1 MLFEAFPPRVWR
13 HSQRSVICSTP
24 GSNTKDLYIPS
35 SLSDSTEVCSLHQDP
50 FQGGIKH
57 AQEVT
62 QVYLVASVT
71 PFLTMSTGNI
81 QISSDSKMNNTP
93 GAFPATPASAD
104 TLSPSVISSQLSLSQ
119 AVHKRRAEYTRSRKI
134 RVKVG
139 TWNVASLSGTEK
151 DVGGWFV
158 DGKGVSE
165 SLSGLDIK
173 DNDDSQSNGHNG
185 SPDIETVESQ
195 EERRSKKRSTIPKND
210 PGSIPGGDEIGL
222 YVLGLQEIVDISSV
236 AEALRPFS
244 DPHPGRKWKQAVEGS
259 LPPGYQRV
267 AEQQLIG
274 LFLVIY
280 ASSEIAP
287 TISSVSTTSVGTGLG
302 GYMGNKGAV
311 TARIVLGETTRMVF
325 VNCHL
330 TAGVEKGNLERR
342 NWDATQILQRT
353 KFDPVYD
360 GGGVM
365 EEFGEGIGD
374 EDFAF
379 WFGDL
384 NYRLESM
391 PGEDVRRLL
400 MLHTRNE
407 YALQQTSSMKIE
419 NELAKPESPSFTR
432 NQEAA
437 NRPCEDDTLSAR
449 TAIGNASDQSVASSS
464 TTLPSQETLDPA
476 FDPASLQTTLSS
488 LLPHDQLHSQ
498 MLSRKAFHDGWREGV
513 IDFLPTYKYDVG
525 SVGMFDSSEKQR
537 GPSWCDRILYRTRKD
552 RLEYDQRI
560 RDEEIAKR
568 RDNEMKLQGVV
579 DAVTDES
586 VLFDYNPDT
595 DGADNEDND
604 NEQFPDPELVTT
616 KAGFE
621 DRLILEYYKSHQ
633 RVLSSDHKPLDAVFT
648 LDYDAVDPHMKAEIH
663 QEVARELDKAENEGR
678 PVVTIVVDHQKD
690 SDGIHTDSSVPKF
703 EGVDFG
709 HVKYDHIKNRSVTIA
724 NTGRVPATVG
734 FVDRSVESDQPGG
747 IAPRWLK
754 IKFDRPPDNKNS
766 NPRTSQEYTLDP
778 GDAVNV
784 DLTLHVSDLD
794 LVRRL
799 SDKLETLED
808 VLVLRIQNGRDYF
821 LPLRGDWMQSAF
833 GRSIEKLVRMPEGGV
848 RRWQHQRPD
857 GSSHG
862 EEGVKWSAPREVF
875 RLTEAI
881 EDLLERAL
889 AQWGMTGEAEKAPWE
904 NDVGWPFRGWT
915 CEEKQRAM
923 LRETVREGLDSD
935 RPFSETFPPE
945 IDSLQRLEAVA
956 ETLVQFLESLED
968 GIVTEKLWLELE
980 KGMVER
986 EKTKKTLSDEDE
998 RMWIM
1003 DTLSTAPAHSVSF
1016 TFVTFMLARI
1026 ANEVAPPN
1034 LPPLESGRAEAGSVP
1049 GQAAARIKRP
1059 EMDAAYA
1066 GIFADAMIRL
1076 PTASKGKERKAS
1088 ETRRKRVVEV
1098 FLKARIY
1105 PGS

>member
-1 MLFEAFPPRVWR
+1 M
-13 HSQRSVICSTP
+13 
-24 GSNTKDLYIPS
+24 
-35 SLSDSTEVCSLHQDP
+35 
-50 FQGGIKH
+50 
-57 AQEVT
+57 
-62 QVYLVASVT
+62 
-71 PFLTMSTGNI
+71 
-81 QISSDSKMNNTP
+81 
-93 GAFPATPASAD
+93 
-104 TLSPSVISSQLSLSQ
+104 
-119 AVHKRRAEYTRSRKI
+119 
-134 RVKVG
+134 
-139 TWNVASLSGTEK
+139 
-151 DVGGWFV
+151 

-173 DNDDSQSNGHNG
+173 DDGGPRSNGHNT
-185 SPDIETVESQ
+185 SPDIESVASQ
-195 EERRSKKRSTIPKND
+195 EERRSKKTSTIPKND

-236 AEALRPFS
+236 AEALRPYS
-244 DPHPGRKWKQAVEGS
+244 DPHPGRKWKQAVAEA
-259 LPPGYQRV
+259 LPKGYKKI

-280 ASSEIAP
+280 ASSEIEP
-287 TISSVSTTSVGTGLG
+287 IISSVSTTSVGTGLG

-342 NWDATQILQRT
+342 NWDASQILQRT

-407 YALQQTSSMKIE
+407 YGVQQSSSKKIE
-419 NELAKPESPSFTR
+419 NELAKPESPSFSR

-437 NRPCEDDTLSAR
+437 NRPSEDDTSSTH
-449 TAIGNASDQSVASSS
+449 TAIGSASDRSVASST

-488 LLPHDQLHSQ
+488 LLTHDQLHSQ
-498 MLSRKAFHDGWREGV
+498 MISRKAFHDGWREGV

-552 RLEYDQRI
+552 RLEYEQRV
-560 RDEEIAKR
+560 RDEELAKKK
-568 RDNEMKLQGVV
+568 DNEMKLQGVV

-586 VLFDYNPDT
+586 VLFDYDPET
-595 DGADNEDND
+595 DGADNETTKT
-604 NEQFPDPELVTT
+604 NEQYPDSELVTT

-621 DRLILEYYKSHQ
+621 DRLQLDYYKSHQ

-648 LDYDAVDPHMKAEIH
+648 LDYDAVDSEMKIKI
-663 QEVARELDKAENEGR
+663 QREVARELDKAENEGR
-678 PVVTIVVDHQKD
+678 PVVTIVFDHQRDID
-690 SDGIHTDSSVPKF
+690 STHGDSSSPRF
-703 EGVDFG
+703 DGVDFG
-709 HVKYDHIKNRSVTIA
+709 HVKYDHVKKRSVTIA
-724 NTGRVPATVG
+724 NTGRVPATAG
-734 FVDRSVESDQPGG
+734 FVDRSIESGQTRGV
-747 IAPRWLK
+747 APPWLK
-754 IKFDRPPDNKNS
+754 INFDRPPDNKNS
-766 NPRTSQEYTLDP
+766 NPGALQEYTIHP

-784 DLTLHVSDLD
+784 ELTLHVDDLE

-799 SDKLETLED
+799 SDKMETLED
-808 VLVLRIQNGRDYF
+808 TLVLRIHNGRDYF
-821 LPLRGDWMQSAF
+821 VPLHGEWLQSAF

-857 GSSHG
+857 GSSH
-862 EEGVKWSAPREVF
+862 EDEAVKWSAPREVF

-881 EDLLERAL
+881 EDLVERAL
-889 AQWGMTGEAEKAPWE
+889 AQWGMTGDGDQAPWE
-904 NDVGWPFRGWT
+904 KDVGWPFRGWVS
-915 CEEKQRAM
+915 EEKQRAM
-923 LRETVREGLDSD
+923 LKETVREGLDSD
-935 RPFSETFPPE
+935 QPFSETFPPE

-956 ETLVQFLESLED
+956 ETLVQFLKSLED
-968 GIVTEKLWLELE
+968 GVVTEALWLELE
-980 KGMVER
+980 KSQLER
-986 EKTKKTLSDEDE
+986 EKARKTLSDEDE
-998 RMWIM
+998 KMWIL

-1016 TFVTFMLARI
+1016 TFVTFMLARV
-1026 ANEVAPPN
+1026 ANEIAPPN
-1034 LPPLESGRAEAGSVP
+1034 LPPSESGQAEAEGVQ
-1049 GQAAARIKRP
+1049 GQVVARTRRP
-1059 EMDAAYA
+1059 EVDTAYA

-1076 PTASKGKERKAS
+1076 PTALRGKERRVS
-1088 ETRRKRVVEV
+1088 EMRSKHVVEV
-1098 FLKARIY
+1098 FLKARLDD
-1105 PGS
+1105 GS

>member
-1 MLFEAFPPRVWR
+1 MA
-13 HSQRSVICSTP
+13 
-24 GSNTKDLYIPS
+24 
-35 SLSDSTEVCSLHQDP
+35 
-50 FQGGIKH
+50 
-57 AQEVT
+57 
-62 QVYLVASVT
+62 
-71 PFLTMSTGNI
+71 TGNV
-81 QISSDSKMNNTP
+81 QASPTSKMDTTP
-93 GAFPATPASAD
+93 GAFPSSLASTETP
-104 TLSPSVISSQLSLSQ
+104 SPSVISSQLSLSQ
-119 AVHKRRAEYTRSRKI
+119 AVHKRRAEYTISRRT

-151 DVGGWFV
+151 DIGGWFV

-165 SLSGLDIK
+165 SLSGLGIK
-173 DNDDSQSNGHNG
+173 DDGESRRNDHNE
-185 SPDIETVESQ
+185 SSDLESVASQ

-210 PGSIPGGDEIGL
+210 PGAIPGGDEIGL

-236 AEALRPFS
+236 TEAVRPYS
-244 DPHPGRKWKQAVEGS
+244 DPRPGMKWKQAVERS
-259 LPPGYQRV
+259 LPSGYQRV

-311 TARIVLGETTRMVF
+311 TARIVLGDTTRMVF

-407 YALQQTSSMKIE
+407 YGVQQTSSKKIE
-419 NELAKPESPSFTR
+419 KELAKPESPSFTR

-437 NRPCEDDTLSAR
+437 NRLSEDDRPSAH
-449 TAIGNASDQSVASSS
+449 TAIGSPSDRSIASSNA
-464 TTLPSQETLDPA
+464 TLPSRETLDPA
-476 FDPASLQTTLSS
+476 SDPASLQTTLSS
-488 LLPHDQLHSQ
+488 LLAHDQLHSQ
-498 MLSRKAFHDGWREGV
+498 MLSQKAFYDGWREGV

-552 RLEYDQRI
+552 RLEYDKRVREQ
-560 RDEEIAKR
+560 EISRQKYH
-568 RDNEMKLQGVV
+568 EFKLSAVV
-579 DAVTDES
+579 HSVTDDIPS
-586 VLFDYNPDT
+586 FDYDPET
-595 DGADNEDND
+595 DGADNETDGV
-604 NEQFPDPELVTT
+604 NEQSSDSELVTT
-616 KAGFE
+616 KTGFE

-648 LDYDAVDPHMKAEIH
+648 LEYDTVDPEMKARIH

-678 PVVTIVVDHQKD
+678 PVVTIVVDHQRD
-690 SDGIHTDSSVPKF
+690 SEGSHTDSSASSF

-709 HVKYDHIKNRSVTIA
+709 HVKYDQVQTRSVTIA

-734 FVDRSVESDQPGG
+734 FVDRSVESDQRGS
-747 IAPRWLK
+747 IAPPWLK
-754 IKFDRPPDNKNS
+754 INFDRPPDNKNS
-766 NPRTSQEYTLDP
+766 NPGALQQHTLDP

-784 DLTLHVSDLD
+784 ELTLHVNDLD

-799 SDKLETLED
+799 SDKVETLED
-808 VLVLRIQNGRDYF
+808 VLILRIHNGRDYF
-821 LPLRGDWMQSAF
+821 LPIRGDWLQSAF

-862 EEGVKWSAPREVF
+862 DEGVKWSAPREVF

-881 EDLLERAL
+881 EDLAERAL
-889 AQWGMTGEAEKAPWE
+889 AQWGMTGEAKEAPWE
-904 NDVGWPFRGWT
+904 QDVGWPFRGWT
-915 CEEKQRAM
+915 CEEKQRSM
-923 LRETVREGLDSD
+923 LRDAVREGLDSD
-935 RPFSETFPPE
+935 LSFSETFPPE
-945 IDSLQRLEAVA
+945 SDSVQRLEAVG

-968 GIVTEKLWLELE
+968 GIVTEALWLELE
-980 KGMVER
+980 KGMLER
-986 EKTKKTLSDEDE
+986 ERAKKILSNEDE

-1016 TFVTFMLARI
+1016 TFVTFMLARV

-1034 LPPLESGRAEAGSVP
+1034 LPPSESARASAEIVP
-1049 GQAAARIKRP
+1049 GQAAARTKRS

-1066 GIFADAMIRL
+1066 GIFAGAMIRL
-1076 PTASKGKERKAS
+1076 PASSKGKERKAG
-1088 ETRRKRVVEV
+1088 ETRRRRVVEV
-1098 FLKARIY
+1098 FLKA
-1105 PGS
+1105 GL

>member
-1 MLFEAFPPRVWR
+1 MA
-13 HSQRSVICSTP
+13 TT
-24 GSNTKDLYIPS
+24 SNT
-35 SLSDSTEVCSLHQDP
+35 Q
-50 FQGGIKH
+50 
-57 AQEVT
+57 
-62 QVYLVASVT
+62 AS
-71 PFLTMSTGNI
+71 PN
-81 QISSDSKMNNTP
+81 SKVKTTP
-93 GAFPATPASAD
+93 GAFPSNLASAED
-104 TLSPSVISSQLSLSQ
+104 LTPTVVSSQLSLSQ
-119 AVHKRRAEYTRSRKI
+119 AVHKRRAEYTKSQRI

-173 DNDDSQSNGHNG
+173 DDGEARSSRHDG
-185 SPDIETVESQ
+185 SPDIESVALQ

-236 AEALRPFS
+236 TEALRPYS
-244 DPHPGRKWKQAVEGS
+244 DPHPGRKWKQAVAEA
-259 LPPGYQRV
+259 LPHGYQRV

-287 TISSVSTTSVGTGLG
+287 MISSVSTTSVGTGLG

-342 NWDATQILQRT
+342 NWDASQILQRT

-384 NYRLESM
+384 NYRLGNM

-407 YALQQTSSMKIE
+407 YGIQQTSRKRIE
-419 NELAKPESPSFTR
+419 HELAKPESASFAR

-437 NRPCEDDTLSAR
+437 NRPSEDDSSSTH
-449 TAIGNASDQSVASSS
+449 TAIGCASEQSLPSST
-464 TTLPSQETLDPA
+464 TTLPSEETLDPA
-476 FDPASLQTTLSS
+476 SDPASLQTTLSS
-488 LLPHDQLHSQ
+488 LLAHDQLHAQ

-552 RLEYDQRI
+552 RLKYEQQVQ
-560 RDEEIAKR
+560 DEEMSKKK
-568 RDNEMKLQGVV
+568 DNEMKLQGVV

-586 VLFDYNPDT
+586 VLFDYDPET
-595 DGADNEDND
+595 DGADNDDDEVNK
-604 NEQFPDPELVTT
+604 QSPDPELVTT

-621 DRLILEYYKSHQ
+621 DRLNLDYYKSHQ

-648 LDYDAVDPHMKAEIH
+648 LDYDAVDPEMKAKIH

-678 PVVTIVVDHQKD
+678 PVVTIVVDHQRD
-690 SDGIHTDSSVPKF
+690 SDSTTIDPASPKF

-709 HVKYDHIKNRSVTIA
+709 HVKYDQVKTRSVTIA

-734 FVDRSVESDQPGG
+734 FVDRSIESGQPGG
-747 IAPRWLK
+747 VAPPWLK
-754 IKFDRPPDNKNS
+754 ISFDRPPDNKNS
-766 NPRTSQEYTLDP
+766 NPGALQEHTLHP

-784 DLTLHVSDLD
+784 ELTIHVSDLD

-799 SDKLETLED
+799 SDKAETLED
-808 VLVLRIQNGRDYF
+808 VLVLRIHNGRDYF
-821 LPLRGDWMQSAF
+821 LPLRGDWLQSAF

-862 EEGVKWSAPREVF
+862 DEGVRWSAPREVF
-875 RLTEAI
+875 RLTETI
-881 EDLLERAL
+881 EDLVERAL
-889 AQWGMTGEAEKAPWE
+889 AQWGMIGDADKAPWE
-904 NDVGWPFRGWT
+904 EDVGWPFRGWRL
-915 CEEKQRAM
+915 EEKQRAT

-935 RPFSETFPPE
+935 QPFSETFPPE

-956 ETLVQFLESLED
+956 ETLVQFLTGLED
-968 GIVTEKLWLELE
+968 GIVTEELWLELE
-980 KGMVER
+980 KGMLER
-986 EKTKKTLSDEDE
+986 EKAKKMLSDEDE
-998 RMWIM
+998 RMWIL

-1016 TFVTFMLARI
+1016 TFVAFMLARV

-1034 LPPLESGRAEAGSVP
+1034 LVPSESGKAEADSVP
-1049 GQAAARIKRP
+1049 VQVVARAKRLAV
-1059 EMDAAYA
+1059 DAAYA

-1076 PTASKGKERKAS
+1076 PRTSKGKERKAS

-1098 FLKARIY
+1098 FLKARLDG
-1105 PGS
+1105 GS

>member
-1 MLFEAFPPRVWR
+1 MA
-13 HSQRSVICSTP
+13 T
-24 GSNTKDLYIPS
+24 S
-35 SLSDSTEVCSLHQDP
+35 S
-50 FQGGIKH
+50 
-57 AQEVT
+57 
-62 QVYLVASVT
+62 
-71 PFLTMSTGNI
+71 I
-81 QISSDSKMNNTP
+81 QTSPASKMNSTP
-93 GAFPATPASAD
+93 GAFPSTPASAEAP
-104 TLSPSVISSQLSLSQ
+104 SPSVVSSQLSLSQ
-119 AVHKRRAEYTRSRKI
+119 AVHQRRAEYTRSRRIK
-134 RVKVG
+134 VKVG

-173 DNDDSQSNGHNG
+173 DDGEPRSNGHNG
-185 SPDIETVESQ
+185 SPDIESVASQ

-210 PGSIPGGDEIGL
+210 PGFVPGGDEIGL

-236 AEALRPFS
+236 AEALRPYS
-244 DPHPGRKWKQAVEGS
+244 DPHPGRKWKQAVAES
-259 LPPGYQRV
+259 LPHGYQRV

-342 NWDATQILQRT
+342 NWDASQILQRT

-407 YALQQTSSMKIE
+407 YGAHGAQQPSSKKIE
-419 NELAKPESPSFTR
+419 NELAKPESLSFSR

-437 NRPCEDDTLSAR
+437 NRPSENDTSS
-449 TAIGNASDQSVASSS
+449 THISIENASDPSVASSI
-464 TTLPSQETLDPA
+464 TVLPSQESLDPA
-476 FDPASLQTTLSS
+476 SDPASLQTTLSS
-488 LLPHDQLHSQ
+488 LLAHDQLHSQ
-498 MLSRKAFHDGWREGV
+498 MRSRKAFHDGWREGI

-552 RLEYDQRI
+552 RLEYDQKV
-560 RDEEIAKR
+560 RDEEMARKK
-568 RDNEMKLQGVV
+568 DNEMKLQGVV

-586 VLFDYNPDT
+586 VLFDYDPET
-595 DGADNEDND
+595 DGADNEN
-604 NEQFPDPELVTT
+604 NAVSEQSPDPEFMTT

-621 DRLILEYYKSHQ
+621 DKLSLDYYKSHQ

-648 LDYDAVDPHMKAEIH
+648 LDYDAVDLEMKARIH
-663 QEVARELDKAENEGR
+663 QEVARELDRAENEGR

-690 SDGIHTDSSVPKF
+690 TDSTHTDSSSPKF

-709 HVKYDHIKNRSVTIA
+709 HVKYDQVKTRSVTIA

-734 FVDRSVESDQPGG
+734 FVDRSIESGRPGG
-747 IAPRWLK
+747 VAPPWLK
-754 IKFDRPPDNKNS
+754 INFDRPPDSKNS
-766 NPRTSQEYTLDP
+766 NPGALQEHTLQP

-784 DLTLHVSDLD
+784 ELTLHVDDLD

-799 SDKLETLED
+799 GDKVETLED
-808 VLVLRIQNGRDYF
+808 VLVLRIHNGRDYF
-821 LPLRGDWMQSAF
+821 LPLRGDWLQSAF
-833 GRSIEKLVRMPEGGV
+833 GRSIEKLVRIPEGGV

-862 EEGVKWSAPREVF
+862 DEGVKWSAPREVF

-881 EDLLERAL
+881 EDLVERAL
-889 AQWGMTGEAEKAPWE
+889 AQWGMTGDADNAPWDK
-904 NDVGWPFRGWT
+904 DVGWPFRGWLM
-915 CEEKQRAM
+915 EGKQRAM
-923 LRETVREGLDSD
+923 LKETVREGLDSD
-935 RPFSETFPPE
+935 QPFSETFPPE

-968 GIVTEKLWLELE
+968 GIVTEALWLELE
-980 KGMVER
+980 KGMLER
-986 EKTKKTLSDEDE
+986 EKAKKTLSDEDE
-998 RMWIM
+998 RMWIL

-1016 TFVTFMLARI
+1016 TFVTFMLARVG
-1026 ANEVAPPN
+1026 NEVAPWN
-1034 LPPLESGRAEAGSVP
+1034 IPLECGKAEGVP
-1049 GQAAARIKRP
+1049 AQVAPRIKRP
-1059 EMDAAYA
+1059 EVDAAYA

-1076 PTASKGKERKAS
+1076 PAASKGKERKAS
-1088 ETRRKRVVEV
+1088 ETRRKHVVEV
-1098 FLKARIY
+1098 FLKATLDV
-1105 PGS
+1105 GS